1 MSPTS
6 TRELPDYAANLRRL
20 MARQGWSLAELSLAS
35 GIDERTIRGL
45 LNGGQRPQNRTLQR
59 LAETLHAP
67 TDELFQDP
75 SVLSHRLFDRAT
87 NPVVDEVVVAQPA
100 LFRGWTERDYDAL
113 YSRFGVGGALTREGT
128 VAAAKTIN
136 RQRRVLDQVALI
148 METHEAELLVTIVE
162 TLHARICVAVDDI
175 PPPSAQEKI
184 PPAMPAGFGKPCHPN
199 NAA

>member
-1 MSPTS
+1 MSLET

-20 MARQGWSLAELSLAS
+20 MVRQGWSLAELSLAS
-35 GIDERTIRGL
+35 GIDERTIRGI

-75 SVLSHRLFDRAT
+75 SVMAHRLFDRAT

-100 LFRGWTERDYDAL
+100 LFRGWTDRDYDAL

-128 VAAAKTIN
+128 VAAAKQIN

-148 METHEAELLVTIVE
+148 METHEADLLASIVE
-162 TLHARICVAVDDI
+162 TLHKRVCVAVEDETLEDTN
-175 PPPSAQEKI
+175 PV
-184 PPAMPAGFGKPCHPN
+184 
-199 NAA
+199 

>member
-1 MSPTS
+1 MPPET

-20 MARQGWSLAELSLAS
+20 MVRQGWSLAELSLAS
-35 GIDERTIRGL
+35 GIDERTIRGI

-75 SVLSHRLFDRAT
+75 SVLAHRLFDRAT

-100 LFRGWTERDYDAL
+100 LFRGWTDRDYDAL

-128 VAAAKTIN
+128 LAAARAIN

-148 METHEAELLVTIVE
+148 METHEADLLAALVDTIHQRV
-162 TLHARICVAVDDI
+162 CVAVEDMNAE
-175 PPPSAQEKI
+175 PPQETTPI
-184 PPAMPAGFGKPCHPN
+184 
-199 NAA
+199 